1 MKHYKTQ
8 TEIRAIE
15 EGQEHLVQVD
25 WVELS
30 DEELQAN
37 FAPTEAELQ
46 SQANSEALSALA
58 SGDWQVIRELERKF
72 LADTELNKEREA
84 LRASIV
90 KE

>member
-1 MKHYKTQ
+1 MKYYKTQ

-15 EGQEHLVQVD
+15 EGQEFLIQSD

-30 DEELQAN
+30 DEELQAH
-37 FAPTEAELQ
+37 FAPTESELQ
-46 SQANSEALSALA
+46 SQANSEALSALS

-72 LADTELNKEREA
+72 LSDTELNKEREA

>member
-1 MKHYKTQ
+1 MHLEYRG
-8 TEIRAIE
+8 RAGSESISE
-15 EGQEHLVQVD
+15 PDD
-25 WVELS
+25 WVEIP
-30 DEELQAN
+30 DEELQAR

-46 SQANSEALSALA
+46 AQANSEALSALS

-72 LADTELNKEREA
+72 LTGTELNKEREA